1 MKNKRLLPFILLLIF
16 LIYAP
21 LHAQTVV
28 VQKDIFVAED
38 EVQKNVVSFGGDIVI
53 KGKVKESV
61 VAVGGTIIV
70 EGEVGEVV
78 LGFGSQITLKSSASV
93 KGDVVAIG
101 GTIEKEPGTTVKGDT
116 VFFKIESFKDLFGFL
131 SGGSFAPLIPF
142 LIIIKLITIFIWFI
156 LAVALVAIFP
166 KQVSFASSQIRKSFW
181 PVCGTGLLALIIFI
195 GLVIF
200 AALLSL
206 ILIGIPI
213 LVALILVA
221 IIIKI
226 FGRVIMFFF
235 FGESLSRA
243 FGSKKPSPILTVII
257 GLIFVEFIGFI
268 PIISSLFFLVL
279 SIIGWGVVIRTKFG
293 TTENWFR
300 KEAKGEIQSE
310 TDEKS

>member
-1 MKNKRLLPFILLLIF
+1 MKNKKLLPFILLLIF
-16 LIYAP
+16 LIYNP
-21 LHAQTVV
+21 LHAQTVIMK
-28 VQKDIFVAED
+28 KDIFVAED
-38 EVQKNVVSFGGDIVI
+38 EVQENVFSFGGDIMI

-61 VAVGGTIIV
+61 VGFGGTITV

-116 VFFKIESFKDLFGFL
+116 VFFEIESFKDIFGFFTGL
-131 SGGSFAPLIPF
+131 RFAPLIPF
-142 LIIIKLITIFIWFI
+142 LIIIKLITIFIYFI
-156 LAVALVAIFP
+156 LALALVAIFP
-166 KQVSFASSQIRKSFW
+166 KQISFASSQIRKSFW
-181 PVCGTGLLALIIFI
+181 PVCGTGLLTLIIFI
-195 GLVIF
+195 GLLIF

-213 LVALILVA
+213 LIALILVA

-226 FGRVIMFFF
+226 FSRVIMFFF

-243 FGSKKPSPILTVII
+243 FGSKKPSPVLVVII

-279 SIIGWGVVIRTKFG
+279 SIIGWGVVIRTRFG
-293 TTENWFR
+293 TTKNWFR
-300 KEAKGEIQSE
+300 REPKGKIESE
-310 TDEKS
+310 TNDKS